1 MCTCGVLAV
10 YVFLQCTKGLHS
22 SPNHP
27 DHHLALLQQWLYRRS
42 DTFITKCKVLTQAKI
57 SVVIHNLQLHRGVTK
72 RGVVDDC
79 GCSVP

>member
-27 DHHLALLQQWLYRRS
+27 DHRLALLQQWLCCIICYEMQGANS
-42 DTFITKCKVLTQAKI
+42 AKI
-57 SVVIHNLQLHRGVTK
+57 SVVIHNLQLPRGVTK

-79 GCSVP
+79 GCSIP